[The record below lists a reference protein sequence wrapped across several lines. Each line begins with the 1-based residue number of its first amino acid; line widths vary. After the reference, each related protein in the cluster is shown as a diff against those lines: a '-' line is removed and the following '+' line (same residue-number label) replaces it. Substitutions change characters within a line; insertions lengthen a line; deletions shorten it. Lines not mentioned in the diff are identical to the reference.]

1 MTRSVIFAVVLLSS
15 AAAAMRLD
23 PLAISAMIEDRR
35 AGAVEPLEDFLRH
48 RQHQQHEPDR
58 SEIPALPQDAIWPV
72 DHVAPSLPP
81 VRFVGMR

>member
-1 MTRSVIFAVVLLSS
+1 MTRSVILAVVLLSS

-35 AGAVEPLEDFLRH
+35 TDAALEDFLRH

-81 VRFVGMR
+81 VRFVGMKF